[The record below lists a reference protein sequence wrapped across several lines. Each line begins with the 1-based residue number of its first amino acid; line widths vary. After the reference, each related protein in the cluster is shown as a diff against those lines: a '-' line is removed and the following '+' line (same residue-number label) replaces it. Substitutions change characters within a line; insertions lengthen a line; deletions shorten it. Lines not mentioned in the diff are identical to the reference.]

1 MYGFLAM
8 LYNLICG
15 SAAASDSVSKYQ
27 QSQRNLKEAIDR
39 GDKVYE
45 DAKGRMKT
53 IGGDPAME
61 WFDER
66 GHRVIINRAN
76 GRVIRDFDEERA
88 EEERRHAREWEENKI
103 IEARSKGEKYILSYW
118 VDKSVN
124 PTMYKIKNEGN
135 LNIYVRQS
143 RIMIEVD
150 TKKRYHLEWHSYYP
164 PGCSIVRC
172 KLAHGERHW
181 FYKQYYADESH
192 LIKGEKIQISIT
204 EFLEWDGRFCF
215 RGVITDEDKRTL
227 DLVLQSE
234 TKSKELH

>member
-88 EEERRHAREWEENKI
+88 EEEKRHAREWEENKI
-103 IEARSKGEKYILSYW
+103 VEARSKGEKYISTSNLDGIFKPALFKTENECGINVW
-118 VDKSVN
+118 VKQSV
-124 PTMYKIKNEGN
+124 P
-135 LNIYVRQS
+135 
-143 RIMIEVD
+143 MIEVN

-181 FYKQYYADESH
+181 FYKQYYVDNNR
-192 LIKGEKIQISIT
+192 LIKGEKIQISAA
-204 EFLEWDGRFCF
+204 EFVEWGGRG
-215 RGVITDEDKRTL
+215 RLSSGLTSDDEKTL
-227 DLVLQSE
+227 DMVLSSE
-234 TKSKELH
+234 TKTNKLH